1 MFLLFALA
9 LTPPRADGTEPG
21 HGSEFDPATGYRI
34 ARYRAALPDDA
45 PGAIR
50 IFVPDV
56 EALVKDKKA
65 ILLDVMA
72 SDGAGPD
79 PVTGQWRLSKTHDHI
94 PGSTWLPDVG
104 KGRLDAR
111 LVAYLRSNL
120 ERLTGGDRSRA
131 IIIYCQSDC
140 WMSWNA
146 VKRAAALGYT
156 SLYWLPEGTDGW
168 RDWDGRL
175 VPAVPEPVMP

>member
-1 MFLLFALA
+1 MLLTLALA
-9 LTPPRADGTEPG
+9 FSGPHADGTELMQG
-21 HGSEFDPATGYRI
+21 IEFDPGTGYRI
-34 ARYRAALPDDA
+34 ARYRAALPEDA
-45 PGAIR
+45 PGASR
-50 IFVPDV
+50 IFAPDV

-72 SDGAGPD
+72 SDGAGSD

-111 LVAYLRSNL
+111 LEAYFRSNL

-156 SLYWLPEGTDGW
+156 SLYWFPEGTDGW

-175 VPAVPEPVMP
+175 VPAIPVRVVP